1 MSEIS
6 PPGKP
11 WTNDSVHNT
20 YELADKQ
27 RQTLLEKWDIE
38 GQEGMQVKVKYRFNR
53 DIYSVKTRLHPNFE
67 PPKTKKKSKKKPKK
81 KNTDE

>member
-27 RQTLLEKWDIE
+27 RQTLLEKWD
-38 GQEGMQVKVKYRFNR
+38 
-53 DIYSVKTRLHPNFE
+53 
-67 PPKTKKKSKKKPKK
+67 KKKPKK